1 MRCCSTTKKDIKDLT
16 LDEFSTYLKSV
27 GEKSFRAQ
35 QIFKWI
41 YDKKVDSFDA
51 MRNVSSD
58 LKEKLSQDFTFSIFS
73 PYKKQ
78 ISKDQ
83 TAKFLFEVGA
93 NQYVES
99 VLIPAKG
106 RLTLC
111 ISTQV
116 GCKFGCLFC
125 ASGKNGWLRNLSCSE
140 ILNQIL
146 SAQKHDLSKKITHI
160 VFMGIGEPFDN
171 YDNVLKAIRIINDP
185 KGFGIAARRI
195 TVSTCGLI
203 PEIKKFSQE
212 GLQIELAISLH
223 ASDNKI
229 RNRLMPVNKK
239 YPLEKL
245 LKTCQEYV
253 QKTKRQITF
262 EYVLIKELNASHRD
276 AENLASLLKGM
287 LCKVNLIAYNQIDI
301 PGCSAMGRD
310 DIFRFKK
317 ILEDRKILVTTRLAR
332 GQDISAACGQLRYVN
347 TEKN

>member
-1 MRCCSTTKKDIKDLT
+1 MSCSSAIKKDIKDLS
-16 LDEFSTYLKSV
+16 LEELSAYLKDV

-41 YDKKVDSFDA
+41 YDKKVDGFDA
-51 MRNVSSD
+51 MRNVSFE
-58 LKEKLSQDFTFSIFS
+58 LKEHLIRDFTFFIFS

-83 TAKFLFEVGA
+83 TTKFLFEVGKD
-93 NQYVES
+93 QFIET

-106 RLTLC
+106 RMTLC

-146 SAQKHDLSKKITHI
+146 CVQKQISPDKITHI
-160 VFMGIGEPFDN
+160 VFMGVGEPFDN
-171 YDNVLKAIRIINDP
+171 YDKVLKAIRIINDP
-185 KGFGIAARRI
+185 RGLGIAARRI

-203 PEIKKFSQE
+203 PEIMKFSQE
-212 GLQIELAISLH
+212 GMQIELAISLH
-223 ASDNKI
+223 ASDGRL

-245 LKTCQEYV
+245 LKTCREYSQE
-253 QKTKRQITF
+253 TKRQITF
-262 EYVLIKELNASHRD
+262 EYILIKNFYASRQD

-301 PGCSAMGRD
+301 VGYSAVGRD
-310 DIFRFKK
+310 DVFRFKK
-317 ILEDRKILVTTRLAR
+317 VLEDKRIPVTTRKPR
-332 GQDISAACGQLRYVN
+332 GEDISAACGQLRYVN
-347 TEKN
+347 MGKS